1 MSDKKLTEREKQYLL
16 RLARR
21 AIECAVKGQPAP
33 ELEENEITPAL
44 RTNGASFVTLTEYG
58 DLRGCIG
65 ALEPYQPL
73 VEDVREHAAAAA
85 IEDPRFP
92 SVRANEVAKLH
103 IEISCLS
110 VPEGLNYESPD
121 DLVRKLRPYV
131 DGVVLRDGFRRA
143 TFLPQVWDQLPEPG
157 QFLGN
162 LCMKMGSPADL
173 WKRKPVTVMI
183 YQVEEFEETE

>member
-1 MSDKKLTEREKQYLL
+1 
-16 RLARR
+16 
-21 AIECAVKGQPAP
+21 
-33 ELEENEITPAL
+33 
-44 RTNGASFVTLTEYG
+44 
-58 DLRGCIG
+58 
-65 ALEPYQPL
+65 
-73 VEDVREHAAAAA
+73 
-85 IEDPRFP
+85 
-92 SVRANEVAKLH
+92 
-103 IEISCLS
+103 